1 MIVFNLNCST
11 CSYSFEGWFENTKDY
26 NKQIKENIR
35 RIKTLP
41 KLKGV
46 KKILYPG
53 ENKYLRYK
61 KNISKK
67 IKVSKII
74 EKDLKILLN

>member
-1 MIVFNLNCST
+1 M
-11 CSYSFEGWFENTKDY
+11 W
-26 NKQIKENIR
+26 
-35 RIKTLP
+35 
-41 KLKGV
+41 V
-46 KKILYPG
+46 KNILYPG

-61 KNISKK
+61 KNIRKK

>member
-1 MIVFNLNCST
+1 MKSNLFS
-11 CSYSFEGWFENTKDY
+11 KDY
-26 NKQIKENIR
+26 NKQIKQNIR

-46 KKILYPG
+46 KNILYPG

-61 KNISKK
+61 KNIRKK